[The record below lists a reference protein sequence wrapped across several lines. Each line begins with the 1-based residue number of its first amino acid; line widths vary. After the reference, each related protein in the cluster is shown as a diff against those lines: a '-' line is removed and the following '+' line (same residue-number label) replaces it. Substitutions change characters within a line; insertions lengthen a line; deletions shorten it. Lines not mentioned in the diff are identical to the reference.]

1 MSMAKLLNKFS
12 RNLDTEINMR
22 IISMLLIMVLISVA
36 NATEPI
42 SFNKQIRPILADRC
56 FACHGPDSA
65 QRVSDMRLDQEE
77 TTFKELRSGEFPV
90 VKGKPGESALIHR
103 IVSEDEELKM
113 PPADSGK
120 TLSDP
125 EIELIKQ
132 WISEG
137 ADWNKHWAYEAP
149 QQSPLPPP
157 ISKWQQNN
165 SIDLFIQARLN
176 KLRLEPEISANKGTL
191 IRRLTLDLTGLPP
204 TIEEIDHFLNDA
216 SPEAY
221 EHVVDRLLKS
231 PRYGEH
237 LARSWLDAARYADT
251 HGLHLDNERS
261 IWPYR
266 DWVINAF
273 NDNMSFDKFT
283 IEQLAGDLLPA
294 PSLKNRVA
302 TGFNR
307 CNVTTSEGGSID
319 EEYYMR
325 YAVDRVETT
334 ATVWMGL
341 TAGCAVCHDHKFDPL
356 SQKEFYQ
363 LFSYFYSLTE
373 RAMDGNALLPPP
385 AVKVPT
391 ESQTTNKSRIAG
403 EIKQQSK
410 HVQKLLA
417 DAQYTDSF
425 SGGDYPAF
433 EKADR
438 IWFDDTLPAGA
449 KPEANPG
456 PWAFVEGPNHPVYS
470 GKNSSTRTGDGL
482 IQHFFTKATTP
493 FVIAENDILFAYTYL
508 DPVNPPETIQLQ
520 FNDGTWEHRA
530 YWGAD
535 KAHGA
540 GRNNASNKSLGPL
553 PELGKWVRLEVPA
566 ATVGLKPGAKL
577 NGWAFTQF
585 GGTVHWD
592 QAGAV
597 GAPQLSPQQ
606 KESYAIWEHYL
617 TTVSTAALADPIKKL
632 MALES
637 DQRNEA
643 QTKQLLAYY
652 LENVNPVM
660 MAKLAPLKQKQAELK
675 KELDAIEKAIP
686 STLVMED
693 RKEPRVAHI
702 LERGEYT
709 NKGDAVQSAVPAW
722 LGESPTDA
730 PQNRLGLAQW
740 LVSPT
745 HPLTA
750 RVTVNRYWQHYFGTG
765 LVKTSED
772 FGVQGER
779 PSHPEL
785 LDWLALSFIE
795 SGWDVKQ
802 IQKLIVM
809 SSTYQQS
816 SRVTPQKHA
825 LDPQN
830 RLISHGPRF
839 RLDAEVI
846 RDQVLA
852 ISGLIIPTIG
862 GKSVKPYQPAGL
874 WKPVGFGG
882 SNTSVFKQDS
892 GEKLYRRSMYTF
904 WKRTVPPPTMSIFD
918 APNRET
924 CQVRRPRTNTPL
936 QALVLMNDVQF
947 VEAARRFAEQVMTH
961 GGDQVEQRIVYLY
974 RSVLARNPK
983 PNERQLVIQLY
994 NQHLKEFQAQPEA
1007 AKLLSSTGE
1016 SVRNESLD
1024 QTELAAWTMIVHLIF
1039 NLSETVTKG

>member
-1 MSMAKLLNKFS
+1 MAKSLNKFS
-12 RNLDTEINMR
+12 RNLDIENNMR
-22 IISMLLIMVLISVA
+22 IISMLLIMGLTALA

-56 FACHGPDSA
+56 YACHGPDSA
-65 QRVSDMRLDQEE
+65 QRVSDMRLDQQE
-77 TTFKELRSGEFPV
+77 TTFQELPSGEFPV
-90 VKGKPGESALIHR
+90 VKGKPNESAVIHR
-103 IVSEDEELKM
+103 IVSDDDEIKM
-113 PPADSGK
+113 PPVDSGK
-120 TLSDP
+120 TLTQQ
-125 EIELIKQ
+125 EIELIQQ

-149 QQSPLPPP
+149 QHSPLPRP
-157 ISKWQQNN
+157 IRNWQQNN
-165 SIDLFIQARLN
+165 PIDLFIQARL
-176 KLRLEPEISANKGTL
+176 KQLRLRPETQAEKETL

-204 TIEEIDHFLNDA
+204 TIDEIDRFLSDD

-221 EHVVDRLLKS
+221 EQIVDRLLKS

-237 LARSWLDAARYADT
+237 LARNWLDAARYADT

-266 DWVINAF
+266 DWVIQAF
-273 NDNMSFDKFT
+273 NNNMPFDKFT
-283 IEQLAGDLLPA
+283 VEQLAGDLLPT

-319 EEYYMR
+319 EEYYVR

-363 LFSYFYSLTE
+363 LFSYFFSLTE

-385 AVKVPT
+385 VVKIPL
-391 ESQTTNKSRIAG
+391 ESQSANMTRITA
-403 EIKQQSK
+403 ELKKEAELI
-410 HVQKLLA
+410 QKLLA
-417 DAQYTDSF
+417 ETKYTDSF
-425 SGGDYPAF
+425 SGEDYPAF
-433 EKADR
+433 EKSDR
-438 IWFDDTLPAGA
+438 IWFDDTLPAGV
-449 KPEANPG
+449 KPEGNPG

-470 GKNSSTRTGDGL
+470 GKNSSTRTGTGL
-482 IQHFFTKATTP
+482 IQHYFTGATEP
-493 FVIAENDILFAYTYL
+493 FVIAENDILFAYVFL
-508 DPVNPPETIQLQ
+508 DKDNPPETVQLQ
-520 FNDGTWEHRA
+520 FNNGTWEHRA

-540 GRNNASNKSLGPL
+540 GRNNVSNKLLGPL
-553 PELGKWVRLEVPA
+553 PELGKWIRLEVPA
-566 ATVGLKPGAKL
+566 ATVGLPAGAKL

-597 GAPQLSPQQ
+597 GGQQLSPQQ
-606 KESYAIWEHYL
+606 KESYAIWEHFL
-617 TTVSTAALADPIKKL
+617 KIVSTAALPDPIKKL
-632 MALES
+632 IAIES
-637 DQRNEA
+637 DKRNEA
-643 QTKQLLAYY
+643 QTKQLLQYY
-652 LENVNPVM
+652 LENVNPTT
-660 MAKLAPLKQKQAELK
+660 LAQLTPPKQKQEELK
-675 KELDAIEKAIP
+675 KEFAAIEKAIP

-693 RKEPRVAHI
+693 RKEPRIAHI

-709 NKGDAVQSAVPAW
+709 EKREAVESAVPAW
-722 LGESPTDA
+722 LGESPVDA
-730 PQNRLGLAQW
+730 PQNRMGLAQW

-765 LVKTSED
+765 IVKTSED

-802 IQKLIVM
+802 FQKLIVM

-816 SRVTPQKHA
+816 SRITPQKHT
-825 LDPQN
+825 LDPEN
-830 RLISHGPRF
+830 RLVSHGPRF

-852 ISGLIIPTIG
+852 VSGLMIPTIG

-882 SNTSVFKQDS
+882 SNTSVFKQDT

-924 CQVRRPRTNTPL
+924 CQVRRTRTNTPL

-947 VEAARRFAEQVMTH
+947 IEAARRFAEQVITE
-961 GGDQVEQRIVYLY
+961 GGDQVDQRIAYIY

-983 PNERQLVIQLY
+983 PYERQLVTQLY
-994 NQHLKEFQAQPEA
+994 NEHLEEFLEQPEA
-1007 AKLLSSTGE
+1007 AKSLISSGE
-1016 SVRNESLD
+1016 SVRDETLD
-1024 QTELAAWTMIVHLIF
+1024 ATELAAWTMIVHLIF

>member
-1 MSMAKLLNKFS
+1 MAKLLNKFS
-12 RNLDTEINMR
+12 RNLNTENNMR
-22 IISMLLIMVLISVA
+22 IISMLLIMALTALA

-65 QRVSDMRLDQEE
+65 QRVSDMRLDQQE
-77 TTFKELRSGEFPV
+77 TTFQKLPSGEFPV
-90 VKGKPGESALIHR
+90 VKGKPNESAIIHR
-103 IVSEDEELKM
+103 IISDDEELKM
-113 PPADSGK
+113 PPVDSGK
-120 TLSDP
+120 TLNQQ

-149 QQSPLPPP
+149 QHSPLPRS
-157 ISKWQQNN
+157 IRNWKQNN
-165 SIDLFIQARLN
+165 PIDLFIQARL
-176 KLRLEPEISANKGTL
+176 KQLRLRPETQADKETL

-204 TIEEIDHFLNDA
+204 TIEEIDRFLSDD

-221 EHVVDRLLKS
+221 EQVVDRLLKS

-237 LARSWLDAARYADT
+237 LARNWLDAARYADT

-266 DWVINAF
+266 DWVIQAF
-273 NDNMSFDKFT
+273 NNNMPFDKFT
-283 IEQLAGDLLPA
+283 VEQLAGDLLPT

-319 EEYYMR
+319 EEYYVR

-363 LFSYFYSLTE
+363 LFSYFFSLTE

-385 AVKVPT
+385 VVKIPS
-391 ESQTTNKSRIAG
+391 ESQTANQTRITG
-403 EIKQQSK
+403 EIKQQAEL
-410 HVQKLLA
+410 VQKILA
-417 DAQYTDSF
+417 DAKYTDSF
-425 SGGDYPAF
+425 SGDDYPTF
-433 EKADR
+433 EKSDR
-438 IWFDDTLPAGA
+438 IWFDDMLPAGA
-449 KPEANPG
+449 KPASNPG
-456 PWAFVEGPNHPVYS
+456 PWAFVEGPDHPVYS
-470 GKNSSTRTGDGL
+470 GKNSSTRTGNGL
-482 IQHFFTKATTP
+482 IQHFFTNATDP
-493 FVIAENDILFAYTYL
+493 FVIAENDILFAYVYL
-508 DPVNPPETIQLQ
+508 DPDNPPETVQLQ
-520 FNDGTWEHRA
+520 FNDGSWEHRA
-530 YWGAD
+530 HWGAD

-540 GRNNASNKSLGPL
+540 GRNNASNKQLGPL
-553 PELGKWVRLEVPA
+553 PEVGKWVRLEVPA

-592 QAGAV
+592 QAGAM
-597 GAPQLSPQQ
+597 GALQLSPQQ
-606 KESYAIWEHYL
+606 KESYAIWEYFL
-617 TTVSTAALADPIKKL
+617 KTVSTAALPDPIKKL
-632 MALES
+632 VAVEA
-637 DQRNEA
+637 DQRNET
-643 QTKQLLAYY
+643 QTKQLMTYY
-652 LENVNPVM
+652 LENVNPVT
-660 MAKLAPLKQKQAELK
+660 MALLAPPNQKQAELK

-709 NKGDAVQSAVPAW
+709 EKRDAVESAVPAW
-722 LGESPTDA
+722 LGESPVDA
-730 PQNRLGLAQW
+730 PQNRMGLAQW

-765 LVKTSED
+765 IVKTSED

-802 IQKLIVM
+802 FQKLIVM

-816 SRVTPQKHA
+816 SRITPQKHT
-825 LDPQN
+825 LDPEN
-830 RLISHGPRF
+830 RLVSHGPRF

-852 ISGLIIPTIG
+852 VSGLMIPTIG

-882 SNTSVFKQDS
+882 SNTSVFKQDT

-924 CQVRRPRTNTPL
+924 CQVRRTRTNTPL

-947 VEAARRFAEQVMTH
+947 IEAARRFAEQVITE
-961 GGDQVEQRIVYLY
+961 GGDQVDQRIAYLY

-983 PNERQLVIQLY
+983 PYERQLVTQLY
-994 NQHLKEFQAQPEA
+994 NEHLEEFLEQPEA
-1007 AKLLSSTGE
+1007 AKSLISSGE
-1016 SVRNESLD
+1016 SVRDETLD
-1024 QTELAAWTMIVHLIF
+1024 ATELAAWTMIVHLIF

>member
-1 MSMAKLLNKFS
+1 MSMAKSLNKFS
-12 RNLDTEINMR
+12 RNLDIENNMR
-22 IISMLLIMVLISVA
+22 IISMLLIMALTTLA

-65 QRVSDMRLDQEE
+65 QRVSDMRLDQQE
-77 TTFKELRSGEFPV
+77 TIYQELPSGEFPV
-90 VKGKPGESALIHR
+90 VRGKPNESELIHR
-103 IVSEDEELKM
+103 IVSDDEDQKM

-120 TLSDP
+120 TLNEQ

-137 ADWNKHWAYEAP
+137 ANWNKHWAYEAP
-149 QQSPLPPP
+149 QHSPLPRP
-157 ISKWQQNN
+157 IKKWQQNN
-165 SIDLFIQARLN
+165 PIDLFVQDRL
-176 KLRLEPEISANKGTL
+176 KELRLRPETSADKETL

-204 TIEEIDHFLNDA
+204 TVEEIDNFLDDD

-221 EHVVDRLLKS
+221 EQVVDRLLKS

-237 LARSWLDAARYADT
+237 FARSWLDAARYADT

-266 DWVINAF
+266 DWVIQAF
-273 NDNMSFDKFT
+273 NNNMSFDKFT
-283 IEQLAGDLLPA
+283 IEQLAGDLLPT

-319 EEYYMR
+319 EEYYVR

-363 LFSYFYSLTE
+363 LFSYFFSLTE

-385 AVKVPT
+385 VVKIPS
-391 ESQTTNKSRIAG
+391 ESQIANQTRITS
-403 EIKQQSK
+403 EIKQQAEL
-410 HVQKLLA
+410 VQKILA
-417 DAQYTDSF
+417 DAKYTDSF
-425 SGGDYPAF
+425 SGDDYPAF
-433 EKADR
+433 EKSDR

-449 KPEANPG
+449 KPEGNPG
-456 PWAFVEGPNHPVYS
+456 PWAFVEGPDHPIYS
-470 GKNSSTRTGDGL
+470 GKNSSTRTGTGL
-482 IQHFFTKATTP
+482 IQHFFHGATDP
-493 FVIAENDILFAYTYL
+493 FVIAENDILFAYVYL
-508 DPVNPPETIQLQ
+508 DPDNPPETVQLQ

-540 GRNNASNKSLGPL
+540 GRNNASNKRLGPL

-566 ATVGLKPGAKL
+566 TTVGLPAGTKL

-592 QAGAV
+592 HAGAM
-597 GAPQLSPQQ
+597 GALQLSPKQ
-606 KESYAIWEHYL
+606 KESYAIWEHFL
-617 TTVSTAALADPIKKL
+617 KTVSTAALPDPIKKL
-632 MALES
+632 VTVEV

-643 QTKQLLAYY
+643 QTKQLMTYY
-652 LENVNPVM
+652 LEKVNPVT
-660 MAKLAPLKQKQAELK
+660 MALLAPPNQKQAELK
-675 KELDAIEKAIP
+675 KELEVIEKAIP

-709 NKGDAVQSAVPAW
+709 EKRDAVESAVPAW
-722 LGESPTDA
+722 LGKSPIDA
-730 PQNRLGLAQW
+730 PQNRMGLAQW

-785 LDWLALSFIE
+785 LDWLALSFIQ

-802 IQKLIVM
+802 FQKLIVM

-816 SRVTPQKHA
+816 SRITPQTHS
-825 LDPQN
+825 LDPEN
-830 RLISHGPRF
+830 RLVSHGPRF

-852 ISGLIIPTIG
+852 ISGLMIPTIG
-862 GKSVKPYQPAGL
+862 GKSVKPYQPVGL

-882 SNTSVFKQDS
+882 SNTSVFKQDT

-924 CQVRRPRTNTPL
+924 CQVRRTRTNTPL

-947 VEAARRFAEQVMTH
+947 VEAARRFAERVMNH
-961 GGDQVEQRIVYLY
+961 GGDQIDQRIVYLY

-983 PNERQLVIQLY
+983 PNELQLVTQLY
-994 NQHLKEFQAQPEA
+994 NEHLAEFQEQPETA
-1007 AKLLSSTGE
+1007 TSLLSAGE
-1016 SVRNESLD
+1016 SDRNESLN

>member
-1 MSMAKLLNKFS
+1 
-12 RNLDTEINMR
+12 MR
-22 IISMLLIMVLISVA
+22 IISMLLIMVLSCVA
-36 NATEPI
+36 NAAEPI

-65 QRVSDMRLDQEE
+65 QRVSDMRLDQQE
-77 TTFKELRSGEFPV
+77 TIFRELPSGEFPV
-90 VKGKPGESALIHR
+90 VRGKPTESELIHR
-103 IVSEDEELKM
+103 IVSTDAEQKM

-120 TLSDP
+120 TLNAE

-149 QQSPLPPP
+149 QHSPLPRP
-157 ISKWQQNN
+157 IKKWQQNN
-165 SIDLFIQARLN
+165 PIDLFIQARL
-176 KLRLEPEISANKGTL
+176 KKQRLRPENSADKETL
-191 IRRLTLDLTGLPP
+191 IRRLTLDLTGLPA
-204 TIEEIDHFLNDA
+204 TLEEVDQFLKDD

-261 IWPYR
+261 MWPYR
-266 DWVINAF
+266 DWVIKAF
-273 NDNMSFDKFT
+273 NDNMPFDKFT
-283 IEQLAGDLLPA
+283 IEQLAGDLLPT
-294 PSLKNRVA
+294 PSLNNRVA

-363 LFSYFYSLTE
+363 LFSYFFSLTE

-385 AVKVPT
+385 VVKVPT
-391 ESQTTNKSRIAG
+391 ESQTANQTRITS
-403 EIKQQSK
+403 EIKQQAEL
-410 HVQKLLA
+410 VQKILA
-417 DAQYTDSF
+417 DAKYTDSF
-425 SGGDYPAF
+425 SGDDYPAF
-433 EKADR
+433 EKSDR

-449 KPEANPG
+449 KPAGNPG
-456 PWAFVEGPNHPVYS
+456 PWAFVEGPDHPVYS
-470 GKNSSTRTGDGL
+470 GKNSSTRTGNGL
-482 IQHFFTKATTP
+482 IQHYFTGATDP
-493 FVIAENDILFAYTYL
+493 FVIAENDILFAYVYL
-508 DPVNPPETIQLQ
+508 DPDNPPETVQLQ

-530 YWGAD
+530 HWGAD

-540 GRNNASNKSLGPL
+540 GRNNVSNKSLGSL

-592 QAGAV
+592 QAGAM
-597 GAPQLSPQQ
+597 GALQLSPQQ
-606 KESYAIWEHYL
+606 KESYAIWEYFL
-617 TTVSTAALADPIKKL
+617 KTVSTAALPDPIKKL
-632 MALES
+632 VAVGA
-637 DQRNEA
+637 DQRNAA
-643 QTKQLLAYY
+643 QTKQIMTYY
-652 LENVNPVM
+652 LENVNPVT
-660 MAKLAPLKQKQAELK
+660 MALLAPPKQKQAELK

-709 NKGDAVQSAVPAW
+709 EKREAVESAVPAW
-722 LGESPTDA
+722 LGESPVDA
-730 PQNRLGLAQW
+730 PQNRMGLAQW

-802 IQKLIVM
+802 FQKLIVM

-816 SRVTPQKHA
+816 SRVTPPKHA
-825 LDPQN
+825 LDPEN
-830 RLISHGPRF
+830 RLVSHGPRF

-852 ISGLIIPTIG
+852 VSGLMIPTIG

-882 SNTSVFKQDS
+882 SNTSVFKQDT

-924 CQVRRPRTNTPL
+924 CQVRRTRTNTPL

-947 VEAARRFAEQVMTH
+947 VEAARRFAELVVTH
-961 GGDQVEQRIVYLY
+961 GGDQVDQRIAYLY

-983 PNERQLVIQLY
+983 PNELQLVTQLY
-994 NQHLKEFQAQPEA
+994 NEHLAEFQEQPEA
-1007 AKLLSSTGE
+1007 ATSLLSAGE
-1016 SVRNESLD
+1016 SDRNESLD